1 VAFAGSPAAGR
12 IDCGDHASAS
22 RRAQAARPTIRW
34 ARGRA
39 PRSPPASESSEAGLH
54 PRAPPL
60 ARSVRDAAAPARQGN
75 RYPTAPSVSP
85 PGLL

>member
-39 PRSPPASESSEAGLH
+39 PRSPPAS
-54 PRAPPL
+54 
-60 ARSVRDAAAPARQGN
+60 
-75 RYPTAPSVSP
+75 
-85 PGLL
+85 